1 MGISQTLPAFDRT
14 QPQAK
19 NSQDYK
25 ILSGD
30 LSQVTEKSVLAS
42 LMESLHDV
50 IAPPKA
56 PPLHTTSRP
65 IVLPDRM
72 AVKRDPRATG
82 LAIVINCFALVALIW
97 FGSRKIVAV
106 VTPRPVTTHVTLVDP
121 LPPPPVLPVAPPK
134 AVAMSG
140 GGGQHTPIPVS
151 HGNPP
156 KFEPKP
162 TIMPAVQP
170 TAAPKI
176 TMAVQPTINVQADL
190 KMAKADVPSLGI
202 SSAPSVVVSAGN
214 GAGAGLGAGF
224 GNGLGSGSG
233 GNFGGGVFKVG
244 GGVSE
249 PQVISAPAPGF
260 TEEARQAKVSGK
272 VIVYLQVSPD
282 GRPMHVRL
290 VRGLG
295 MGLDEKALEAVR
307 QYRFKPAMK
316 DGHPVTVE
324 MNVEVNFQILS

>member
-1 MGISQTLPAFDRT
+1 
-14 QPQAK
+14 
-19 NSQDYK
+19 
-25 ILSGD
+25 
-30 LSQVTEKSVLAS
+30 
-42 LMESLHDV
+42 
-50 IAPPKA
+50 
-56 PPLHTTSRP
+56 
-65 IVLPDRM
+65 
-72 AVKRDPRATG
+72 
-82 LAIVINCFALVALIW
+82 
-97 FGSRKIVAV
+97 
-106 VTPRPVTTHVTLVDP
+106 
-121 LPPPPVLPVAPPK
+121 
-134 AVAMSG
+134 
-140 GGGQHTPIPVS
+140 
-151 HGNPP
+151 
-156 KFEPKP
+156 
-162 TIMPAVQP
+162 
-170 TAAPKI
+170 
-176 TMAVQPTINVQADL
+176 MAVQPTINVQADL
-190 KMAKADVPSLGI
+190 KMAKADVPNLGI

-272 VIVYLQVSPD
+272 VIVYLQVSSD

-295 MGLDEKALEAVR
+295 LGLDEKALEAVR
-307 QYRFKPAMK
+307 QYKFKPAMK